1 MTQTKGNQ
9 HKEPAGLHPTPAPEE
24 TWRIFRIMAEFV
36 EGFELMSQI
45 GPAVTV
51 YGSARLTPV
60 SDTYEQA
67 VVLGR
72 KLVRAGF
79 AVITGGG
86 PGIMEAANRGA
97 YEAGGVSVGL
107 NIQIPTE
114 QQPNPY
120 VTHGLSFDY
129 FFARK
134 VMFVKYAVAL
144 ACFPGGFGTMDELFE
159 ILTLLQTHKTK
170 PSPVVLIGTKFWA
183 PLVDWMRKTLIDE
196 FSTVS
201 QSDVDLFMLTDDLD
215 QAVEYI
221 RTKAAEAGP
230 LWVNPPS
237 GVNAFARR

>member
-1 MTQTKGNQ
+1 MAQARGNH
-9 HKEPAGLHPTPAPEE
+9 HKEPAGLHPVPAPEE

-36 EGFELMSQI
+36 EGFELMSQV

-72 KLVRAGF
+72 KLVKAGF

-97 YEAGGVSVGL
+97 YEAGGISVGL

-120 VTHGLSFDY
+120 ITHGLSFDY

-183 PLVDWMRKTLIDE
+183 PLVDWMRKTLIEE
-196 FSTVS
+196 FATINH
-201 QSDVDLFMLTDDLD
+201 SDVDLFMLTDDLD
-215 QAVEYI
+215 EAVEYI
-221 RTKAAEAGP
+221 GSKAAEAGP

-237 GVNAFARR
+237 GTNAFAKR